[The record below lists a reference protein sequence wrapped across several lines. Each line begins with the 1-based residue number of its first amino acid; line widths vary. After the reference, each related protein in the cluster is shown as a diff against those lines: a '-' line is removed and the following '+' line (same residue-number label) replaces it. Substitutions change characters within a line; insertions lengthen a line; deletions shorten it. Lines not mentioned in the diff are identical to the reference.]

1 MSTAASIDLLQDTTA
16 GQPSTPPS
24 SQPLH
29 STKSLPIPP
38 EQTQARP
45 PPKLPLAESISS
57 SLLLTLE
64 SVNSTE
70 DRPLPV
76 TKLNTIIIDELPYDN
91 RVNEYHDHDSD
102 HEYKHNH
109 ENYKQESSVAQKR
122 CPATRVPLSLKSI
135 LCTTHTKKR
144 KPIRWVQFKGE
155 LLNDR
160 LYKNNM
166 ISDVA
171 VPKNEDVMHQ
181 VGCPNLKDNNV
192 SEIKISFDAND
203 TDTDDDDYQP
213 NGSDTEDEGEVYQEG
228 LFGKTLPPGKETLES
243 RENSSSSSC
252 LDTENNNDKTSIIDD
267 LPRSQYSEITGSLNE
282 RMSFYLK
289 NYDYDDAIN
298 LALCIM
304 NKNMETEGIS
314 FSMLL
319 KDSDIGFSSITGQEA
334 PPRSLISRVIRDK
347 SSRGTN
353 MSRIP
358 RSRAEMR
365 DEWRRRKLI
374 CLQAENLNQKDVV
387 PELVTDHSQSQSQSQ
402 SQPYTQSQD
411 RQASPPQVAFS
422 SASQSNGLIP
432 FSSSHDNNCDDSS
445 LNLLLSG
452 NSSSTKKRLH
462 GEIYPSAVVTSA
474 LAETGLKKKRC
485 LVPRR
490 LGIKQGSECRSLSS
504 HSDVFLR

>member
-1 MSTAASIDLLQDTTA
+1 MSTAASIDLLPDTTA

-29 STKSLPIPP
+29 SAKSLPIPP

-45 PPKLPLAESISS
+45 PPELPLAESISS
-57 SLLLTLE
+57 SLLLTLD

-76 TKLNTIIIDELPYDN
+76 TKLNTILIDELPHDN
-91 RVNEYHDHDSD
+91 SVNENHDHDPD

-109 ENYKQESSVAQKR
+109 ENYNQESSATQKR
-122 CPATRVPLSLKSI
+122 RAATRVPLTLKSI

-160 LYKNNM
+160 IYKKNM

-171 VPKNEDVMHQ
+171 VPKNEDVVHK
-181 VGCPNLKDNNV
+181 VDGPNLEDNNV
-192 SEIKISFDAND
+192 SEIKISFDTND

-213 NGSDTEDEGEVYQEG
+213 NGSDTEDEGEVYQEE
-228 LFGKTLPPGKETLES
+228 LFGKTLPAGDEALES

-252 LDTENNNDKTSIIDD
+252 LDSENNNDQTSIIDD
-267 LPRSQYSEITGSLNE
+267 LHQNQSSELMGSLNE

-289 NYDYDDAIN
+289 NHDYDDAIN
-298 LALCIM
+298 LASCIM

-319 KDSDIGFSSITGQEA
+319 KDSEMGFSSITGQEA
-334 PPRSLISRVIRDK
+334 PPRSLISRVIRDE
-347 SSRGTN
+347 SSGGNN

-358 RSRAEMR
+358 RSRADMR

-374 CLQAENLNQKDVV
+374 CLQAESSNQKDFV
-387 PELVTDHSQSQSQSQ
+387 PELVTDHFQSQSQS
-402 SQPYTQSQD
+402 YTQPQN
-411 RQASPPQVAFS
+411 RQVSPPQVAFS
-422 SASQSNGLIP
+422 SAPQSNGLLS
-432 FSSSHDNNCDDSS
+432 FSSNHNNCDDSS

-452 NSSSTKKRLH
+452 NVSSAKKRPH
-462 GEIYPSAVVTSA
+462 CEMYPSAVVTSA